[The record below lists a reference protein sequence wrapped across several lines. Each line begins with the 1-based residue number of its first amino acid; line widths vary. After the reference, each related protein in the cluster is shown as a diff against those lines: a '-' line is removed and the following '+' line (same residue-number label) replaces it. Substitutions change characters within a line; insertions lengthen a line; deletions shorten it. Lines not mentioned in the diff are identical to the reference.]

1 MEMRTPILKRKLAF
15 TLLLS
20 LGVLCGCAHE
30 YLMEL
35 SNGGRVISRSKPIP
49 RGTNY
54 FFTDISG
61 EEHLIPQV
69 RVVKIK
75 SVSLVSE
82 EQKPSPPPKPK
93 TPRHWYFLWL
103 A

>member
-1 MEMRTPILKRKLAF
+1 MRTPILKHKLAF

-20 LGVLCGCAHE
+20 LGVICGCAHE

-35 SNGGRVISRSKPIP
+35 NNGGRVISRSKPIP

-61 EEHLIPQV
+61 EEHLIPQG

-75 SVSLVSE
+75 PVSVVNE
-82 EQKPSPPPKPK
+82 VEKPSPAPKPK
-93 TPRHWYFLWL
+93 TPRRWYFLWL

>member
-1 MEMRTPILKRKLAF
+1 MRTPILKRRLAF

-35 SNGGRVISRSKPIP
+35 RNGGQVISRSKPIP

-54 FFTDISG
+54 YFTDISG
-61 EEHLIPQV
+61 EEHLIPQSRV
-69 RVVKIK
+69 MKIKTVSVVK
-75 SVSLVSE
+75 E
-82 EQKPSPPPKPK
+82 ENKPSSPPKPK
-93 TPRHWYFLWL
+93 TRRHWYFLWL